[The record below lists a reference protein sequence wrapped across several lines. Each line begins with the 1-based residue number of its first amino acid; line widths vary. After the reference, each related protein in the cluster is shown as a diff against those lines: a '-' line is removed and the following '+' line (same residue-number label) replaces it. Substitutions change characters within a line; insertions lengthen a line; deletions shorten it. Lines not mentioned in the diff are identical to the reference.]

1 MDRTSRS
8 GREGRAFDSHRVRQM
23 EKKEDDM
30 AKKAPCAKATK
41 VKNGACRQKRSSGA
55 IGSAIA
61 KRRKK

>member
-1 MDRTSRS
+1 
-8 GREGRAFDSHRVRQM
+8 VRQM